1 MERRYAAGRDG
12 AERSVNQPHDGVV
25 DPIPEALHD
34 ELQSPSL
41 FGRILLIAAFRNES
55 ADDNEGGRAGGFQ
68 TPEIQDALHRLHLEV
83 FATWLTLS
91 IERQRAD
98 ISIYLNRSGA
108 AADRTAK
115 IKQLAIVGERAI
127 PPGATLPER
136 GLFLQDLRIVQVL
149 LKYDQ

>member
-34 ELQSPSL
+34 ALQSPSL

-55 ADDNEGGRAGGFQ
+55 DNNEGGRAGGFQ
-68 TPEIQDALHRLHLEV
+68 TPDIQDALHRLHLEA
-83 FATWLTLS
+83 FTTWLTLAL
-91 IERQRAD
+91 ERQQAD

-108 AADRTAK
+108 ADRAAR
-115 IKQLAIVGERAI
+115 IKQLAAVGERSI
-127 PPGATLPER
+127 PPGVTQPER
-136 GLFLQDLRIVQVL
+136 GLFLQDLRIVQAL
-149 LKYDQ
+149 FKYDQ